1 MLYTFHAKKLLQS
14 KHDTKMIIYMNIKTN
29 NMKLELTIEEIM
41 TILEG
46 LMSAQ
51 ETSCFME
58 DFTRYNTLEEKIKS
72 LINK

>member
-1 MLYTFHAKKLLQS
+1 
-14 KHDTKMIIYMNIKTN
+14 MNIKTN
-29 NMKLELTIEEIM
+29 IMKLELTIEEIM

-72 LINK
+72 LINE